1 MKIYTTLKR
10 IKKLDPCSDELEVL
24 YEVIGKDFPEDKEIY
39 FADLIKANVDID
51 YVMWGLQATPKK
63 QKKQVECL
71 LAAFACDCAERVLP
85 FFEKQYPDDKR
96 PRNAIE
102 ITRQWL
108 RGEVTAAA
116 WAAAWAA
123 ARDAA
128 RDAARAASRAAAWDA
143 SMAAR
148 AAAWDATRAAAWDAA
163 WDATRAAA
171 WDAAWDAAWAA
182 EKKWQLKRF
191 AQYLNGEVEA

>member
-10 IKKLDPCSDELEVL
+10 IKKFDPCSDELEVL

-85 FFEKQYPDDKR
+85 IFEKQYPDDKR

-116 WAAAWAA
+116 RAAAWAAAWDA

-128 RDAARAASRAAAWDA
+128 RDAT
-143 SMAAR
+143 MAAR
-148 AAAWDATRAAAWDAA
+148 AAAWAADWAAARDSARAAAWA
-163 WDATRAAA
+163 
-171 WDAAWDAAWAA
+171 AAWAA
-182 EKKWQLKRF
+182 EKKWQLKRLT
-191 AQYLNGEVEA
+191 QYLNGEVEA